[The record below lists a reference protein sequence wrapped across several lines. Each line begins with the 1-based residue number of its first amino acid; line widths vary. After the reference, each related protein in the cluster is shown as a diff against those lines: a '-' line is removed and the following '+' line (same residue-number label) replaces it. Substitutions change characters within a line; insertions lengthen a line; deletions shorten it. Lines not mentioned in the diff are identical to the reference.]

1 MKTDPRVKSQT
12 QRSADEAIS
21 EMLRHNRGLKPKWT
35 PKAPHVKI
43 KKKKTKLKIKA
54 SFDIET
60 LQFFGSIFLFV
71 VVIFVVLF
79 ATFCLLCCFGRFD
92 VFPPLFFLFSFC
104 FALNV

>member
-71 VVIFVVLF
+71 VVIFVLF
-79 ATFCLLCCFGRFD
+79 LSYGYSFGTMGKPKVRIMPELD
-92 VFPPLFFLFSFC
+92 
-104 FALNV
+104 NNIIRNID

>member
-71 VVIFVVLF
+71 VVIFVLF
-79 ATFCLLCCFGRFD
+79 LSYSYSFGTMGKPKVRIM
-92 VFPPLFFLFSFC
+92 PE
-104 FALNV
+104 LNNNIIRNID